1 MPTLTAEVLA
11 QLSEPFPPD
20 VIQFKPG
27 ATSRDKDRALA
38 LAYADTRAYLDRLDE
53 IVGADWSDDYEVSPD
68 GQRVVCRLTIG
79 GVTRCDVGEE
89 EAIDK
94 NTTTSAAA
102 QAFKRAAAKFGLGR
116 YIYHMPRKWVDY
128 DNQSKRFTDS
138 ALAQLRN
145 MAGEITGSFGG
156 KAERGGLRLDNG
168 AFESPEA
175 AIAWGVDQGV
185 FKALQHAQNAYKKL
199 KGEHEPKSAKEMA
212 AWWRADVARRYAEK
226 VAGAGN

>member
-1 MPTLTAEVLA
+1 MSALTNEVLA

-27 ATSRDKDRALA
+27 ATTRDKDRALA

-53 IVGADWSDDYEVSPD
+53 IVGADWSDRYEVSSD
-68 GQRVVCRLTIG
+68 GQRVVCHLTIG

-116 YIYHMPRKWVDY
+116 YIYHLPQMWVDY
-128 DNQSKRFTDS
+128 DAQKKRFTDS
-138 ALAQLRN
+138 ALVTLRN
-145 MAGEITGSFGG
+145 TASKVTVSFGG
-156 KAERGGLRLDNG
+156 KAERGSPELANG

-175 AIAWGVDQGV
+175 AIAWGMDQGI
-185 FKALQHAQNAYKKL
+185 FDHENHAKNAYKKL
-199 KGEHEPKSAKEMA
+199 KGEREPKSAKEMA
-212 AWWRADVARRYAEK
+212 AWWR
-226 VAGAGN
+226 GAMLKKSQVRATDPL